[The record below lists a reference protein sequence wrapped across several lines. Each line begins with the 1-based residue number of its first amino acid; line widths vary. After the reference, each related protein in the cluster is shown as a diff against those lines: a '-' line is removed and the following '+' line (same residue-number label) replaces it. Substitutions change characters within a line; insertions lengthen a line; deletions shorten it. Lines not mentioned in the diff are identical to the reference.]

1 MITSYRRTALPPA
14 LHRSPARILYQRGVT
29 VDFPLRNGVQIH
41 FVFKHTTLEYGAL
54 IKFRRLETI
63 SSKDVHTIHISIVAI
78 HAAVRCMLGI
88 HFARKQAA
96 AGSEITIALKT
107 KFYLAFTNNI
117 LFLKLRISFYLRMS
131 GKILGSPARSRIL
144 SQYFLISA

>member
-1 MITSYRRTALPPA
+1 MINSYRRTTLPPA

-78 HAAVRCMLGI
+78 HAAPQSAMERCFTFLYMGYS
-88 HFARKQAA
+88 F
-96 AGSEITIALKT
+96 SFSV
-107 KFYLAFTNNI
+107 KFRGWSSKRDGERLI
-117 LFLKLRISFYLRMS
+117 
-131 GKILGSPARSRIL
+131 SRIRSL
-144 SQYFLISA
+144 HERARFFK